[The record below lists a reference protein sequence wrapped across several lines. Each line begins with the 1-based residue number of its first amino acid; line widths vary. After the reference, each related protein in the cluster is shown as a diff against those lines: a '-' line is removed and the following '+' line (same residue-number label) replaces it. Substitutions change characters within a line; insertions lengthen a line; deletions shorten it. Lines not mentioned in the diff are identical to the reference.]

1 MKQRNIKEDFLSML
15 LGILGVPLLGN
26 LLTGNGFVRAAEGTI
41 IASYDSS
48 IKKALIPSHPLT
60 NFEIK
65 DYYEHDPRFNGVYSK
80 DNLRK
85 LIKHGAYVI
94 NLYEYADVGKH

>member
-15 LGILGVPLLGN
+15 LGTLGVPLLGN
-26 LLTGNGFVRAAEGTI
+26 LLTGNEFERAAEGTI
-41 IASYDSS
+41 RA
-48 IKKALIPSHPLT
+48 
-60 NFEIK
+60 
-65 DYYEHDPRFNGVYSK
+65 YSK

-85 LIKHGAYVI
+85 IIKNRAYVI